1 MSKSHFTVKLKPL
14 RKKVFFGY
22 GISARRKNLFA
33 VKTIKL
39 GRKPYIVLNG
49 GEQKKVSDCILAELK
64 KQKNI

>member
-33 VKTIKL
+33 VKKIKL
-39 GRKPYIVLNG
+39 G